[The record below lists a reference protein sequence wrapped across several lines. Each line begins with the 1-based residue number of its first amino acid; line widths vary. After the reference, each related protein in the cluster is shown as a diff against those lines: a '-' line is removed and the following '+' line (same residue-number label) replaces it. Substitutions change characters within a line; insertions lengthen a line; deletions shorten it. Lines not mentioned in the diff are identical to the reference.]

1 MNLKMLSFPFL
12 ILISVL
18 FVLQAIWRK
27 LKSSKPLNLPPG
39 PSKLPIIGNMHQLIG
54 GLPHHKLGAL
64 AKKYGPLFLLQ
75 IGQVP
80 TAVIS
85 SPDTAKQVMKTHDT
99 IFAQRPFLLVADI
112 VFYKAADIGFARYG
126 EHWRQ
131 MRKICIL
138 ELLSAKRV
146 QLFRPIREEAVS
158 NLISSI
164 YSSASSAINLTKM
177 LNLLSCSIITRAA
190 FGKKC
195 LVDQEEFIPIVTE
208 VVEMLAGFNIAD
220 LFPSIK
226 LLHFITGI
234 HYRLKKLHKKV
245 DLVLENIINTHKK
258 SRAASKIDLEDED
271 IVHVLLNLQ
280 EQGNLELPLTTDSI
294 KAVILDL
301 FIAGVD
307 TSALTLGWV
316 MSELIKNPRAMQ
328 KAQAEVRQL
337 FGDKGIVDETGFEK
351 LKYFKL
357 IIKETLRLHPPAPL
371 VPPREASEQCQ
382 IDGYDIPAMTRV
394 LVNVW
399 AIGRDPNYWIEPETF
414 LPERF
419 EDGRIDFKGNNFEY
433 LPFGGGRRICPGISF
448 AMATVEL
455 ALAHLLFHFD
465 WELPNGMKKEEL
477 DMTEDFLTSTKRK
490 YDLNVV
496 PIPYSRTN

>member
-1 MNLKMLSFPFL
+1 MSLEMLSFPIL
-12 ILISVL
+12 LLISVL
-18 FVLQAIWRK
+18 FILRAIWKK

-39 PSKLPIIGNMHQLIG
+39 PWKLPIIGNMHKLIG
-54 GLPHHKLGAL
+54 GLPHHKLGDL
-64 AKKYGPLFLLQ
+64 AKKYGPVLQLQ

-80 TAVIS
+80 TVVIS
-85 SPDTAKQVMKTHDT
+85 SAETAKQVMKTHDT

-112 VFYKAADIGFARYG
+112 VFYKSADIGFARYG
-126 EHWRQ
+126 DHWRQ
-131 MRKICIL
+131 MRKICML
-138 ELLSAKRV
+138 ELFSVRRV

-164 YSSASSAINLTKM
+164 ASSAESPTNLTKM
-177 LNLLSCSIITRAA
+177 LNLLSSSIITKAA

-195 LVDQEEFIPIVTE
+195 LVDQEEFLPIADE
-208 VVEMLAGFNIAD
+208 VIEMLAGFSIAD
-220 LFPSIK
+220 LFPAIK
-226 LLHFITGI
+226 LLRFITGI
-234 HYRLKKLHKKV
+234 RYKLEKLHKKV
-245 DLVLENIINTHKK
+245 DVVLENIINAHKK
-258 SRAASKIDLEDED
+258 SKASSKIDLEDED

-316 MSELIKNPRAMQ
+316 MSELMKNPRVMQ
-328 KAQAEVRQL
+328 KAQAEVRQV
-337 FGDKGIVDETGFEK
+337 FKDKGAVDEVGFEK

-371 VPPREASEQCQ
+371 IPPREASKQCQ
-382 IDGYDIPAMTRV
+382 IDGYDIPIMTRV

-433 LPFGGGRRICPGISF
+433 LPFGGGRRLCPGISF
-448 AMATVEL
+448 AMANVEL
-455 ALAHLLFHFD
+455 ALANLLFHFD
-465 WELPNGMKKEEL
+465 WELPYGMKKEEL
-477 DMTEDFLTSTKRK
+477 DMTEDFLTSAKRK
-490 YDLNVV
+490 YDLYLV
-496 PIPYSRTN
+496 PIPYSLTN